1 MSNTIVKWF
10 VKEFKEMVGITVY
23 LFFIFSAFL
32 TYRSLIMAQLGIEYH
47 EYGFAII
54 KALVFAKVIL
64 IVKFVSV
71 VKRFDD
77 KPLIIPTIYKV
88 VLFTLFSAMFVVLEH
103 LVRGLIEG
111 LTVVGSIEEIAAVGV
126 NELMSRILV
135 FVFALVPYFIMN
147 EISRVVGK
155 GKVLEWFFRGRH
167 PA

>member
-1 MSNTIVKWF
+1 
-10 VKEFKEMVGITVY
+10 MVGITIY
-23 LFFIFSAFL
+23 LFFIFSSFL

-77 KPLIIPTIYKV
+77 KPLIIPTMYKV
-88 VLFTLFSAMFVVLEH
+88 VLFTLFSAMFVLLEH
-103 LVRGLIEG
+103 IVRGLIEG
-111 LTVVGSIEEIAAVGV
+111 LTVIASIEEITAVGA
-126 NELMSRILV
+126 NEMMSRILV

-147 EISRVVGK
+147 EVSRVVGK